1 MRQVIRIGVE
11 PKEEKALKPIKLT
24 HLLDTDCGWNDNK
37 DKVKLLSDEVV
48 TYLGHCSEDG
58 DIFMTE
64 CASGYI
70 RIYRGDLND
79 GVY

>member
-24 HLLDTDCGWNDNK
+24 HLLDTEYGWND
-37 DKVKLLSDEVV
+37 DTLLIGLLSDEVV

-70 RIYRGDLND
+70 RIYKGNLND

>member
-1 MRQVIRIGVE
+1 MRQVIRIGTE
-11 PKEEKALKPIKLT
+11 PKEEKVLKPIELT
-24 HLLDTDCGWNDNK
+24 YLLDTECGWNDDK

-58 DIFMTE
+58 DIFMTKDNT
-64 CASGYI
+64 GYI
-70 RIYRGDLND
+70 RIYKGNLND